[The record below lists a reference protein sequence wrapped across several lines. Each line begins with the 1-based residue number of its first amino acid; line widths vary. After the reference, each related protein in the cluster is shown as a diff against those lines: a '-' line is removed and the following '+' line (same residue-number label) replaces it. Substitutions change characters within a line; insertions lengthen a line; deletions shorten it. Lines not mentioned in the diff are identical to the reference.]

1 MIYYDQMV
9 LFNWAV
15 FAQDILYPW
24 QLYKGVLECS
34 ERFFMSVNAAGPYIH
49 SSLDF

>member
-15 FAQDILYPW
+15 FAQDILYTW

-34 ERFFMSVNAAGPYIH
+34 ERFFISVNAGGPYIH